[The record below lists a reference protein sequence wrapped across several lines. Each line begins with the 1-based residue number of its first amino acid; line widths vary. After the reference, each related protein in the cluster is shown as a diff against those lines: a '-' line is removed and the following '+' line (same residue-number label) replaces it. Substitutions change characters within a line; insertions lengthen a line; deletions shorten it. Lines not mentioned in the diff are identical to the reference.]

1 MEHFNSKQQVK
12 PRPVPNRQPPA
23 CHGREA
29 MYKRPTC
36 LCSLSSRI
44 PRLRAH
50 SLGCT
55 SSGHQPTRLGSRSR
69 PRQCRRYAT
78 EARNPESSS
87 STDGA
92 PWWPT
97 TPSFTPYD
105 IFRLDRTAPYSK
117 RRFYELVKL
126 YHPDSP
132 CNGHPACAGL
142 SREVRLR
149 RYRLIIAAHEILSD
163 PVKRAAYDRDG
174 TGWYSH
180 PDYPGSPGPG
190 GPRRPSRPPPRDDII
205 YANSTWE
212 DWERYYTR
220 HHPPHQQQVVSHRTF
235 VTFLLLLT
243 FLGGMA
249 QASWISQSN
258 ASLERRVQEANARSA
273 RLLQRHR
280 SETQQFRS
288 SETRVQDFL
297 MRRDP
302 SGYGLKGEEEV
313 VYQRVLD
320 SRRRAAPETHL
331 RAAN

>member
-1 MEHFNSKQQVK
+1 
-12 PRPVPNRQPPA
+12 
-23 CHGREA
+23 
-29 MYKRPTC
+29 MYKKTNC
-36 LCSLSSRI
+36 FCSLSSKT
-44 PRLRAH
+44 PRLRSH
-50 SLGCT
+50 SLGC
-55 SSGHQPTRLGSRSR
+55 SR
-69 PRQCRRYAT
+69 PSHQLIGFGSGSWSRRCRRYAT

-87 STDGA
+87 SSDGA

-105 IFRLDRTAPYSK
+105 IFRQDRTAPYSK

-142 SREVRLR
+142 PREVRLR

-180 PDYPGSPGPG
+180 PDYSGAAPGPGPGPG
-190 GPRRPSRPPPRDDII
+190 GTRRPPYPRDDTIF
-205 YANSTWE
+205 ANSTWE

-280 SETQQFRS
+280 SETEQFRS

-302 SGYGLKGEEEV
+302 SGYGLKGEEEA

-331 RAAN
+331 RAAS